1 LTDSGVFIDE
11 NRPPVIEQTYDMFL
25 SLFGVSGGAQIQR
38 LLQMAGTTEAH
49 PLLQRFLEVLNPYAI
64 DTSHFLHLMYMW
76 NL

>member
-1 LTDSGVFIDE
+1 
-11 NRPPVIEQTYDMFL
+11 
-25 SLFGVSGGAQIQR
+25 
-38 LLQMAGTTEAH
+38 MAGTTEAH

>member
-1 LTDSGVFIDE
+1 VFLDE
-11 NRPPVIEQTYDMFL
+11 NRPPGIEQTYDMFL

-49 PLLQRFLEVLNPYAI
+49 PLLQRFLEVLKPYAI